1 VFRNAKCKKV
11 QMNDLSKTLTK
22 LFRIASKLPPGEDRQ
37 AALREVRQFQARLR
51 ALRSSLELDDLEKTA

>member
-1 VFRNAKCKKV
+1 
-11 QMNDLSKTLTK
+11 MNDLSKTLTK